1 MSLGSGGCSVGGV
14 KGGGP
19 LGAEGGVRELVV
31 GEGGHSA
38 LEVAGVIVGVDP
50 RGSADAGAEV
60 GFDAFDGESLF
71 IQGFGSTELSTLMG
85 FVPSC
90 PPSSA

>member
-38 LEVAGVIVGVDP
+38 LDVAGVIVGVDP
-50 RGSADAGAEV
+50 RGSADAGSEV
-60 GFDAFDGESLF
+60 GFDAFDGVVLVHPGVSAR
-71 IQGFGSTELSTLMG
+71 
-85 FVPSC
+85 
-90 PPSSA
+90 PSSRR